1 MSKSFCP
8 LPWIHHAVRTNGDVR
23 VCCMANVTA
32 NQGVLRKENGVPF
45 NALHD
50 SIKDSRNAEILKTM
64 RLNMLNGEWSPEC
77 GRCKIE
83 EETGLMARRPNEVD
97 QWKEIFTFEDAK
109 KLTNDD
115 GSTDVMPIHFDLR
128 FGNFCNLKCR
138 MCGPTESHSWYEEH
152 TGMHNEEG
160 FYDTQGFVKLVRNDK
175 GRWVTDEYGWHQH
188 EFFWDH
194 LDSNIHELQ
203 QVYMAGGEPLLI
215 ERHYEFLQRC
225 IDLDV
230 AKNIL
235 LEYNTN
241 LSVLPDRVLNMW
253 AQFKR
258 VRIGASTDGM
268 EEVLEYQRYPLKWD
282 VMYTNLKKLDEF
294 AKKHDHIYPALGYT
308 VSAYNAFHLP
318 KFIWWKLFHSGF
330 EKVNGIERR
339 PVIGYHMVHEPH
351 RVCTQMFPV
360 EIKNELKNQYDVW
373 IKKLE
378 ESTLESNVKETAI
391 NILNSVIN
399 FTFLEDRSDCIS
411 DFVKFTKYLDKTR
424 NQDIKM
430 IVPELGNLFD

>member
-1 MSKSFCP
+1 
-8 LPWIHHAVRTNGDVR
+8 
-23 VCCMANVTA
+23 
-32 NQGVLRKENGVPF
+32 
-45 NALHD
+45 
-50 SIKDSRNAEILKTM
+50 
-64 RLNMLNGEWSPEC
+64 
-77 GRCKIE
+77 
-83 EETGLMARRPNEVD
+83 
-97 QWKEIFTFEDAK
+97 
-109 KLTNDD
+109 
-115 GSTDVMPIHFDLR
+115 
-128 FGNFCNLKCR
+128 
-138 MCGPTESHSWYEEH
+138 
-152 TGMHNEEG
+152 
-160 FYDTQGFVKLVRNDK
+160 
-175 GRWVTDEYGWHQH
+175 
-188 EFFWDH
+188 
-194 LDSNIHELQ
+194 
-203 QVYMAGGEPLLI
+203 
-215 ERHYEFLQRC
+215 
-225 IDLDV
+225 
-230 AKNIL
+230 
-235 LEYNTN
+235 
-241 LSVLPDRVLNMW
+241 MW

-351 RVCTQMFPV
+351 RVCTQMFPA